1 VRQVTSS
8 YMSHASKTLLPIS
21 RAFTEFFSPLAM
33 RSMTMRLVG
42 RGPVA
47 ALIAVLLTG
56 CGSGDQRASGGAAS
70 DGGTVVVAAPVE
82 AETLFPPLVF
92 SLSAKP
98 IVDLI
103 FDHLAQ
109 SAPDLNTI
117 GSDGYLPRAADSWD
131 WSTDSSAI
139 TFHLNPQGR
148 FHDGTPVRS
157 ADVAFSYDFTVDP
170 TVATVMRANFP
181 KIDSV
186 TTPDSL
192 SIRFRF
198 GTKSPERFFQLVS
211 NLWVLPKHLLDT
223 LDRKQVRTAPFNR
236 APIGSGPFRFVRW
249 DARSVI
255 EIVAN
260 TAYHRGRPHL
270 DRLVFAFSSNLPTA
284 SSRVAAGEADLVEAV
299 RADAQAALSANP
311 QVRFE
316 PYGNFT
322 NGFILYNLW
331 DQKNGS
337 KPHPIL
343 GNHQMRLA
351 LSMALDRRGA
361 VKSVYD
367 TLALLSYGP
376 FVRALW
382 TADTT
387 ITSFP
392 YDTAAAYRMLDSLG
406 WKDTNG
412 DGIRDRG
419 GQKLHLN
426 LSFPAPSSTR
436 RRLAII
442 FQDQWKRAG
451 VDVTLE
457 EQDPAV
463 QMGSL
468 EKGTFD
474 VAMHANGLDATPST
488 VSQQWGGRANDRRS
502 NPARYSNPHLDS
514 LMADV
519 ILISDRAKAKAMYR
533 EIYQGIVNDLP
544 AAFLFEPRQIAAIHK
559 RIKTPPL
566 RPDSWWG
573 NIPEWSIPASERIDR
588 DKVGLPPAKP

>member
-1 VRQVTSS
+1 
-8 YMSHASKTLLPIS
+8 MK
-21 RAFTEFFSPLAM
+21 M
-33 RSMTMRLVG
+33 RSGR
-42 RGPVA
+42 RGPTV
-47 ALIAVLLTG
+47 ALIALLAAG
-56 CGSGDQRASGGAAS
+56 CGGGDQRATGGAAA

-82 AETLFPPLVF
+82 AETLFPPLIF
-92 SLSAKP
+92 SLAAKP
-98 IVDLI
+98 IVDLL

-109 SAPDLNTI
+109 SAPDLNTV
-117 GSDGYLPRAADSWD
+117 GSDGFLPRAADSWE

-170 TVATVMRANFP
+170 TVAAMMSVNFP
-181 KIDSV
+181 KVDSV

-192 SIRFRF
+192 SVRFRF
-198 GTKSPERFFQLVS
+198 GTKSPERFFQLVT

-223 LDRKQVRTAPFNR
+223 LDRKQARTASFNR
-236 APIGSGPFRFVRW
+236 APVGSGPFRFVRW
-249 DARSVI
+249 EPRSVI

-270 DRLVFAFSSNLPTA
+270 DRVVFAFSGTLPTA
-284 SSRVAAGEADLVEAV
+284 SNRVAAGEADLVEAV
-299 RADAQAALSANP
+299 RADAQAALTANP
-311 QVRFE
+311 QIRFA

-322 NGFILYNLW
+322 NGFVLYNLW
-331 DQKNGS
+331 DQTNGS

-343 GNHQMRLA
+343 GNRQMRLA

-361 VKSVYD
+361 VRSAYD
-367 TLALLSYGP
+367 TLGLFSYGP

-392 YDTAAAYRMLDSLG
+392 YDTAAAARMLDSLG

-426 LSFPAPSSTR
+426 LSFPAPSATR
-436 RRLAII
+436 RRLATI
-442 FQDQWKRAG
+442 FQEQWRRAG
-451 VDVTLE
+451 VEVKLE
-457 EQDPAV
+457 ELDPAV
-463 QMGSL
+463 QIGNL
-468 EKGTFD
+468 EKGKFD
-474 VAMHANGLDATPST
+474 ASVHANGLDATPST
-488 VSQQWGGRANDRRS
+488 VVQQWGGRSNDRRS

-514 LMADV
+514 LMAEV
-519 ILISDRAKAKAMYR
+519 ALIADRAKAKAMYR
-533 EIYQGIVNDLP
+533 EIYQGIVNDIP

-573 NIPEWSIPASERIDR
+573 NLPEWSIPVAERIDR
-588 DKVGLPPAKP
+588 DKVGLPSAKP